1 MSGNDKP
8 KTKLTFFDWIFVLF
22 MILVLIATAMLGR
35 MTFLEGLKTNV
46 GKDNAE
52 ALGAL
57 IVRIGTE
64 RGKAGFLPVECSS
77 SAYLPSVLA
86 KSEALGPE
94 WTPDSVEASESPDHE
109 GASSGAE
116 SESQSQSPDSAKH
129 SAKHHTEDSAKPHAE
144 KSEHH
149 EVDDKVAAKVSEPS
163 AGAAPATVVPTWGE
177 CFKQLNKNPIL
188 KDMVNPFTDA
198 RPLIVDK
205 CIPSNQALHGA
216 LVLDKLLPTPAGSA
230 VPMVQSSLTATDP
243 INLKFQIRIYV
254 CDKGSYPIR
263 ITDADF

>member
-46 GKDNAE
+46 SKDNAE

-64 RGKAGFLPVECSS
+64 RGKAGSLPVECSS
-77 SAYLPSVLA
+77 SAYLPSALA

-94 WTPDSVEASESPDHE
+94 WTPDSVEASESPSHE
-109 GASSGAE
+109 GASSGAK
-116 SESQSQSPDSAKH
+116 SESHSADSAKH
-129 SAKHHTEDSAKPHAE
+129 HAEDSAQPHAE
-144 KSEHH
+144 KSAHH
-149 EVDDKVAAKVSEPS
+149 QADEKVATKVSEPS

-198 RPLIVDK
+198 RPLIVEK
-205 CIPSNQALHGA
+205 CIPANQALRGA

-230 VPMVQSSLTATDP
+230 VPVVQSSLAETDP
-243 INLKFQIRIYV
+243 INLKFQIRIYA